1 MAPSTQIVRVQQR
14 ITDLGLPASTF
25 ARVCGLTPS
34 ALSQAMRGVIQLSGP
49 VEKKL
54 ADASVR
60 LTQIE
65 NAIRPLALPVH
76 ADMLKQILEHVE
88 KNPESVAALGT
99 VIRGI
104 FNGGVIDCGDY
115 GSTNGSEQSIVK

>member
-1 MAPSTQIVRVQQR
+1 MAPSTQITRVQQR
-14 ITDLGLPASTF
+14 INELGLPASTF
-25 ARVCGLTPS
+25 AKVCGITPS
-34 ALSQAMRGVIQLSGP
+34 AFSQAVRGVINLSGP

-76 ADMLKQILEHVE
+76 ADLLKQILEHVE

-99 VIRGI
+99 VIRGV
-104 FNGGVIDCGDY
+104 FNGGETDCGEV
-115 GSTNGSEQSIVK
+115 SKPMAVSSQS